1 MHDITAQDIQHAVKV
16 SGIEGFTGIY
26 TELGG
31 GEVNDTFLLDCG
43 VGKVILRITRYM
55 DVYNLNKEAYSL
67 GMLDIDHIP
76 KVIYF
81 DEADKI
87 RGHGWIL
94 ETYVKGKTPSVL
106 TTAQYK
112 NLGSLLAQIH
122 EVKHTEQKVFDL
134 WADFLYAG
142 KRFGDEERLMN
153 HPDPRMR
160 QLIQKAKVYITEQM
174 KRFGHV
180 QECLVHGDATLSN
193 ILVNGDEVG
202 LIDWEFSRF
211 RDPMSDFSTAFYEDM
226 EFNKGKWRVHIKPEQ
241 KDALYYGYEQAG
253 GVIDH
258 DRIEMWMN
266 HDKLGAAVYL
276 WWLLNESG
284 RDYPEDRLAQ
294 YRLDLNNLQNSLEK
308 NLNSE

>member
-1 MHDITAQDIQHAVKV
+1 MHDITAEDIQYVV
-16 SGIEGFTGIY
+16 DMSGLKGFTGQY

-43 VGKVILRITRYM
+43 DKKAILRVTRYM
-55 DVYNLNKEAYSL
+55 DVYNLNKEARSL
-67 GMLDIDHIP
+67 EMLSIEHIP

-81 DEADKI
+81 DESNKI

-94 ETYVKGKTPSVL
+94 ETYVEGKMPTKL
-106 TTAQYK
+106 TTTQYK
-112 NLGSLLAQIH
+112 NLGSLLASIH
-122 EVKHTEQKVFDL
+122 NVKHSEQQTFDL
-134 WADFLYAG
+134 WADFLYAC

-160 QLIQKAKVYITEQM
+160 SLIQGAKVYVAERM
-174 KRFGHV
+174 KQFGHV
-180 QECLVHGDATLSN
+180 QECLIHGDVTLGN
-193 ILVNGDEVG
+193 ILVSGDEVG

-226 EFNKGKWRVHIKPEQ
+226 EFNRGKWRVHITPDQ
-241 KDALYYGYEQAG
+241 KQAFYSGYEQAG

-258 DRIEMWMN
+258 DRVEMWMN

-276 WWLLNESG
+276 WWLLNESS
-284 RDYPEDRLAQ
+284 RDYPEERLVQ
-294 YRLDLNNLQNSLEK
+294 YRLDLNNLQDSLER
-308 NLNSE
+308 NLP